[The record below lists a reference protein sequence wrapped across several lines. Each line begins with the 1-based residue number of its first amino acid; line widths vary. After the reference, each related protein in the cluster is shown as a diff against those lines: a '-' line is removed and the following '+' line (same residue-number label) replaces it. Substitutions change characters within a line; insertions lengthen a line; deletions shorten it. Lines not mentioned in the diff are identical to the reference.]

1 MQSKLKTKNHVL
13 DELET
18 LPALQE
24 LELSLNGISSSN
36 SFSFI
41 THTSFPNLL
50 ILDLSYNNLGN
61 DAITALGL
69 LPALQD
75 LHLTGEKNGERERGG
90 GKKYY
95 MREK

>member
-75 LHLTGEKNGERERGG
+75 LHLTGEKNGREREGEERSII
-90 GKKYY
+90 
-95 MREK
+95 